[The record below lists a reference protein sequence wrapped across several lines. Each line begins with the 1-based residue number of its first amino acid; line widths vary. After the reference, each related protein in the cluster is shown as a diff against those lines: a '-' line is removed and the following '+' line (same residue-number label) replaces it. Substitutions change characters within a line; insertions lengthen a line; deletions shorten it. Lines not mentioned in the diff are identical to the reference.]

1 MQRKRK
7 NQDENNINSVDK
19 DIPNK
24 GQATKKAKVV
34 TYHTSTQTFKA
45 RKQKKE
51 PSVDLESS
59 DSDDDFDDNNF
70 RIVLS
75 NRVPKDQT
83 SVPKAKKERYSGFET
98 RSTPKPLTDCVK
110 NLNKEQKLV
119 VASMG
124 LESMLHLN
132 LNMVRAELA
141 EWLLD
146 SYQSKTSTLI
156 TDRGD
161 VDIVPK
167 DVHYILGLPLGGR
180 NIILPNRTDAD
191 SPIVQQFKLQ
201 YGGIKD
207 STVTCKTIVKKIKQ
221 SNAADDTF
229 KINFLVLFFST
240 MVESTKS
247 GVSNQ
252 RILNGIEGT
261 DDIRALKWCEFIYTC
276 LRDTKDEWAENRSS
290 PYTGP
295 ITFLMALYINTFE
308 FRQFK
313 FERHRHAIKGISD
326 KIIAKR
332 MKLEMKKG
340 DLV

>member
-1 MQRKRK
+1 MKRKRK
-7 NQDENNINSVDK
+7 NQDGKNIKSLDK

-24 GQATKKAKVV
+24 GPATKKAKVV

-45 RKQKKE
+45 RKKQKG
-51 PSVDLESS
+51 PSVDLQSA
-59 DSDDDFDDNNF
+59 DSDDDFKDNNF
-70 RIVLS
+70 QIVLS
-75 NRVPKDQT
+75 NGVPKDRKQ
-83 SVPKAKKERYSGFET
+83 VPQPKKPRYSGFET

-110 NLNKEQKLV
+110 NLNKEQKLA

-124 LESMLHLN
+124 LEAMLHLN

-180 NIILPNRTDAD
+180 NIILPNRTDTY
-191 SPIVQQFKLQ
+191 SPIVQQFRLQ
-201 YGGIKD
+201 YGRIKD
-207 STVTCKTIVKKIKQ
+207 STVTCKTIVEKIKQ
-221 SNAADDTF
+221 SDAADDTF
-229 KINFLVLFFST
+229 NINFLVLFFLC

-252 RILNGIEGT
+252 RNLNGIEGT
-261 DDIRALKWCEFIYTC
+261 DDIRALNWLFTSTRLNFDSLNSKDKDLLSKES
-276 LRDTKDEWAENRSS
+276 LTKSLQSE
-290 PYTGP
+290 
-295 ITFLMALYINTFE
+295 
-308 FRQFK
+308 
-313 FERHRHAIKGISD
+313 
-326 KIIAKR
+326 
-332 MKLEMKKG
+332 
-340 DLV
+340 